1 MAVALEQ
8 EMKAKAQEARARV
21 IEAEAEVP
29 LAMAEA
35 FRNAE
40 RVRWRLS
47 KPAIR
52 LAQTK
57 KRLRSLDL
65 NLFASLKSYSTW

>member
-8 EMKAKAQEARARV
+8 EMCAKAQEARARV

-35 FRNAE
+35 FR
-40 RVRWRLS
+40 S
-47 KPAIR
+47 G
-52 LAQTK
+52 
-57 KRLRSLDL
+57 
-65 NLFASLKSYSTW
+65 NLGIMDYYKMKNVIADTEMRESIAKQK